1 MTKELNYNTH
11 DQMWEVKEAIKMR
24 VAKTERELQAV
35 LQENKDDIWSD
46 FNEAKIFRLVER
58 KEHLL
63 FMLKQ
68 M

>member
-1 MTKELNYNTH
+1 MTKELNYDTH
-11 DQMWEVKEAIKMR
+11 DQMWEVKEAIKAR
-24 VAKTERELQAV
+24 VAQTERELQAV
-35 LQENKDDIWSD
+35 LQQEKDDIWSD
-46 FNEAKIFRLVER
+46 FTERKVFTLVER